1 MMNRKGVHRVHRE
14 RNVWVRGRWPAWQ
27 AFEREGEGKLGARQ
41 RAREK
46 GGGERLAP
54 VFQTM
59 DSAIQGIN
67 LYPVDSEIG
76 FRNTYPLNS
85 DLSVG

>member
-14 RNVWVRGRWPAWQ
+14 RDVWVRGRWPAWQ
-27 AFEREGEGKLGARQ
+27 AFEREGDGNLGARP

-46 GGGERLAP
+46 GEGERLAP
-54 VFQTM
+54 VFQKV
-59 DSAIQGIN
+59 DSTIHGIN
-67 LYPVDSEIG
+67 LCPVESANG
-76 FRNTYPLNS
+76 FPNTYPLNS